1 MMNYGIILQGLS
13 LLDKNGTLNSKVT
26 TKNLQSM
33 ISRKITADTNGPPFT
48 YTWNY
53 RALIGK
59 LNYLEKST
67 RPDISY
73 VVLQLARYST
83 KTPQSHGNA
92 VKHLGCYLLATKEKG
107 IYLHPTKPI
116 GLIAYIDAISAGDLG
131 PQICCGSPRHS
142 SVTVRVHCHA
152 CKHANL
158 LLIKASN
165 HHCIIHC

>member
-1 MMNYGIILQGLS
+1 LQDYLGIQIKSKDGTLNMTQPHLIDNILQNLS
-13 LLDKNGTLNSKVT
+13 LLDQNGAPHSKVT
-26 TKNLQSM
+26 TKDLPLM

-73 VVLQLARYST
+73 VVHRLARYSS

-92 VKHLGCYLLATKEKG
+92 IKHLG
-107 IYLHPTKPI
+107 
-116 GLIAYIDAISAGDLG
+116 
-131 PQICCGSPRHS
+131 
-142 SVTVRVHCHA
+142 
-152 CKHANL
+152 
-158 LLIKASN
+158 
-165 HHCIIHC
+165 